1 MFKSYLS
8 LHKQVVRIG
17 SVLSNPLPGTLGV
30 TQASIL
36 GPVLFTLYVNE
47 LLSAPKKCEAMGY
60 VDDTKLL
67 LAIFLRQTSV
77 LPFLTSTNTDPSEVA
92 KWCSINSL
100 LINPISSLLLE
111 FLTTTNTK
119 LIFTSCRSIGK
130 EHQALSC
137 FKRFGS
143 LDRLCRNFRRLYS

>member
-1 MFKSYLS
+1 MDAALPVFKSYLS

-60 VDDTKLL
+60 VDNTKLL
-67 LAIFLRQTSV
+67 LAHLSPLDISV
-77 LPFLTSTNTDPSEVA
+77 AISDLYSDLSEVA
-92 KWCSINSL
+92 KWCSVNSL
-100 LINPISSLLLE
+100 LI
-111 FLTTTNTK
+111 T
-119 LIFTSCRSIGK
+119 
-130 EHQALSC
+130 Q
-137 FKRFGS
+137 
-143 LDRLCRNFRRLYS
+143 